1 MRGKRF
7 LKFLVL
13 LIVVAPLLVFV
24 VGQVV
29 LHLWNWL
36 LPPLFGWH
44 TITFWQA
51 IALLVLC
58 RILFGRFGHG
68 GHGHRG
74 GHWRHRMKERF
85 QHMSPQEKE
94 EMFRRW
100 VGGFEPPTGQAEAKS

>member
-1 MRGKRF
+1 MRRKRF
-7 LKFLVL
+7 LKFLL
-13 LIVVAPLLVFV
+13 LFIVVAPILVFAI
-24 VGQVV
+24 GEAI

-58 RILFGRFGHG
+58 RILFGRFGSG
-68 GHGHRG
+68 GHGRHP

-100 VGGFEPPTGQAEAKS
+100 VGGFEPPAAQADAKS